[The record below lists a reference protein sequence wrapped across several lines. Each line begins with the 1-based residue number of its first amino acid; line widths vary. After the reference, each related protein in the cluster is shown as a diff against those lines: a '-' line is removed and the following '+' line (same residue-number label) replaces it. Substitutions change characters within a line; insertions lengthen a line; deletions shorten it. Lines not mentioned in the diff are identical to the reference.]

1 MALQAAIYGDANTGR
16 GASMAAPVSLFSNW
30 KTVIDAGGVDSV
42 ASSLVDP
49 GGLTTS
55 TDHHYFYM
63 TTGTAA
69 LVMMAYDDAATG
81 VTADLV
87 INVYGKD
94 TGSTPKWCVLKDE
107 NGNQDITVTA
117 DVTNDID
124 INDDSIG
131 TDPIRIDAL
140 GSRIILFQVKTAWN
154 GANGVDAV
162 AYLLAKEL

>member
-1 MALQAAIYGDANTGR
+1 
-16 GASMAAPVSLFSNW
+16 MAAPVSLFSNW

-42 ASSLVDP
+42 GDIDDP
-49 GGLTTS
+49 GALTTS
-55 TDHHYFYM
+55 STHHYFYM
-63 TTGTAA
+63 TTGTAV
-69 LVMMAYDDAATG
+69 LVMMAYDDNESG
-81 VTADLV
+81 VTANLV
-87 INVYGKD
+87 INAYGKD

-154 GANGVDAV
+154 GANGDDAV

>member
-1 MALQAAIYGDANTGR
+1 
-16 GASMAAPVSLFSNW
+16 MAAPVSLFSNW
-30 KTVIDAGGVDSV
+30 KTVIDAGGVDDV

-49 GGLTTS
+49 GLMDDS
-55 TDHHYFYM
+55 DHHYFYM
-63 TTGTAA
+63 TTGTAV

-107 NGNQDITVTA
+107 NGNQNITLTA
-117 DVTNDID
+117 DTTNDID
-124 INDDSIG
+124 INDDSSG

-140 GSRIILFQVKTAWN
+140 GSRTLLFLVKTAFAGN
-154 GANGVDAV
+154 GDDTV

>member
-1 MALQAAIYGDANTGR
+1 MALQAAVYGDANTGR

-30 KTVIDAGGVDSV
+30 KTVIDAGGLTSAGDID
-42 ASSLVDP
+42 DP
-49 GGLTTS
+49 GALTTS
-55 TDHHYFYM
+55 STHHYFYM
-63 TTGTAA
+63 TTGTAV
-69 LVMMAYDDAATG
+69 LVMMAYDDNESG
-81 VTADLV
+81 VTANLV
-87 INVYGKD
+87 INAYGKD

-140 GSRIILFQVKTAWN
+140 GSRIILFQVKTAWD
-154 GANGVDAV
+154 GASGDDTV

>member
-1 MALQAAIYGDANTGR
+1 MALQAAVYGDANTGR

-30 KTVIDAGGVDSV
+30 KTVIDAGGLTSAGDID
-42 ASSLVDP
+42 DP
-49 GGLTTS
+49 GALTTS
-55 TDHHYFYM
+55 SDHHYFYM

-69 LVMMAYDDAATG
+69 LVMMAYDDAEDG
-81 VTADLV
+81 VTANLV
-87 INVYGKD
+87 INAYGKD

-154 GANGVDAV
+154 GANGVDAS

>member
-1 MALQAAIYGDANTGR
+1 
-16 GASMAAPVSLFSNW
+16 MAAPVSLFSNW

-42 ASSLVDP
+42 GDIDDP
-49 GGLTTS
+49 GALTTS
-55 TDHHYFYM
+55 STHHYFYM

-69 LVMMAYDDAATG
+69 LVMMAYDDAEDG
-81 VTADLV
+81 VTANLV
-87 INVYGKD
+87 INAYGKD

-124 INDDSIG
+124 INDDSMG

-154 GANGVDAV
+154 GANGDDAV

>member
-1 MALQAAIYGDANTGR
+1 
-16 GASMAAPVSLFSNW
+16 MAAPVSLFSNW

-42 ASSLVDP
+42 GDIDDP
-49 GGLTTS
+49 GALTTS
-55 TDHHYFYM
+55 SDHHYFYM

-69 LVMMAYDDAATG
+69 LVMMAYDDAEDG
-81 VTADLV
+81 VTANLV
-87 INVYGKD
+87 INAYGKD

-124 INDDSIG
+124 INDDSMG

-140 GSRIILFQVKTAWN
+140 GSRIILFQVKTAFAGN
-154 GANGVDAV
+154 ASDSA